1 MCACVYMKRKKGG
14 YKGFSRDV
22 IFKGAPFF
30 SLFMSN
36 YYFVIVGATD
46 NPIYEAEIIP
56 SSRSNAFADSNRVN
70 KHDVVYLGY

>member
-1 MCACVYMKRKKGG
+1 
-14 YKGFSRDV
+14 
-22 IFKGAPFF
+22 
-30 SLFMSN
+30 MSN